1 MKHISTM
8 FFSPW
13 DSWYGCPDIKDWKKT
28 WLQAMVKVGYNK
40 KTRLGLSITLFR
52 HSLDPGC
59 WCLQGSQFF
68 RRLVTHVWFWSG
80 FPTHDRLRASGLL
93 LLPLRDFTS
102 LVVTHVVPRKNSLAL
117 ILEELLLYTL
127 LGACHGVQVMIETAM
142 GRVTLPN
149 RMIFRKTSKGEGV
162 IFNPKIYIA
171 DFGNIKQ
178 GFLSMKLIQTSNFRA
193 QGMFFSLI
201 V

>member
-1 MKHISTM
+1 
-8 FFSPW
+8 
-13 DSWYGCPDIKDWKKT
+13 
-28 WLQAMVKVGYNK
+28 MVVRTLKIQTKLGY
-40 KTRLGLSITLFR
+40 RRWSESFR

-162 IFNPKIYIA
+162 IFNPKIYNA
-171 DFGNIKQ
+171 DFGNFKQ
-178 GFLSMKLIQTSNFRA
+178 GFLSMKLIQKSNFRA
-193 QGMFFSLI
+193 QGMFFQQLYRY
-201 V
+201 